1 MESKSLCFKSVYVC
15 VGIEVGADE
24 GKTAL
29 GLLNPKGRINIQVLI
44 PKIVFF
50 LINVFI
56 LFYFVYFYCCFKI
69 D

>member
-1 MESKSLCFKSVYVC
+1 MENKSLCFKSVYVC

-50 LINVFI
+50 
-56 LFYFVYFYCCFKI
+56 
-69 D
+69 